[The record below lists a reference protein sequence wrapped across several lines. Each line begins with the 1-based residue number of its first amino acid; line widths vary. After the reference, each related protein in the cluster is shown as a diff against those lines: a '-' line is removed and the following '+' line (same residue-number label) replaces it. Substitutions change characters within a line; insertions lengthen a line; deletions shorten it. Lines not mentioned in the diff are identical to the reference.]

1 GVCAGPCGPVAAPHS
16 RRATTARPRARN
28 FAALSGAST
37 GGIQTR
43 TAPYGADAAGAQ
55 PGARTDDPSQ
65 PVVDCH
71 RRLVAGPGRLR
82 ENAKNRFHRIEAL
95 LRVLGPEAT
104 LRRGYSITTDQQ
116 GKIIRTVT
124 VVRPGI
130 KIRTRLYDGEFSS
143 ETL

>member
-1 GVCAGPCGPVAAPHS
+1 M
-16 RRATTARPRARN
+16 
-28 FAALSGAST
+28 
-37 GGIQTR
+37 
-43 TAPYGADAAGAQ
+43 
-55 PGARTDDPSQ
+55 ARTLQAHSPARELMIRRNWF
-65 PVVDCH
+65 VDCH
-71 RRLVAGPGRLR
+71 RRLVAGPGRLL

-130 KIRTRLYDGEFSS
+130 KIRTRLCDGEFSS